1 MRRASRAALAPMP
14 PREFELRGGN
24 LAAFDDVYSREWVA
38 AGPAGTGKTIM
49 SLVRLLQFGGDY
61 PGARM
66 LIVRNTRKSLT
77 ETALATWENIVL
89 GPGHP
94 ILAHPIQRGSRHHYD
109 FPNGSILVTAGM
121 DDPGKVFSSEWD
133 LIMVNEATEIS
144 KDDWETLNSRLRA
157 MAGPYD
163 QLFGDCNP
171 TTPHHWLYRRF
182 QAGLCRLHETYHWD
196 NPRYF
201 DDVAGQW
208 TTAGR
213 RYIANRLAPL
223 TGTRRERFLLGKWV
237 AAEGCVYDFDPRI
250 HLLPHEWEAP
260 KHWPRVWGIDWGKT
274 SPTVLGIWAV
284 DDEGRMYLT
293 REYYKTRLRPDR
305 LAAWVLEELSTGRE
319 PMPRAI
325 VCDHD
330 PERKDDF
337 EKACRE
343 SQFPLALQMADK
355 TDRDKG
361 IEACQARF
369 DVQADGKP
377 RIFFRQGSLANQ
389 PDRYLVDAGKPICG
403 LDEVT
408 AYVWDENELKDEPIA
423 ENDHLMDVLRY
434 SERLIST
441 HLCGGSKPIVYPA
454 NAVPLMPRHW
464 PKLKGPENWG
474 R

>member
-1 MRRASRAALAPMP
+1 MP
-14 PREFELRGGN
+14 AREFEFRGGN
-24 LAAFDDVYSREWVA
+24 LAAFEDTRSRDWIA

-49 SLVRLLQFGGDY
+49 AIVRLLQFGGDY

-77 ETALATWENIVL
+77 ETALATWENLVL
-89 GPGHP
+89 GPDHP
-94 ILAHPIQRGSRHHYD
+94 ILVHSIQRGSRHHYD

-133 LIMVNEATEIS
+133 LIFVNEATEIN

-171 TTPHHWLYRRF
+171 TSPHHWLWQRV
-182 QAGLCRLHETYHWD
+182 QAGLCRLHETFHWD

-201 DDVAGQW
+201 NSVTGEW
-208 TTAGR
+208 TVAGR
-213 RYIANRLAPL
+213 RYIGNRLAPL

-237 AAEGCVYDFDPRI
+237 AAEGCVYDYDPRV
-250 HLLPHEWEAP
+250 HLLPANWKPDP
-260 KHWPRVWGIDWGKT
+260 KWPRVWGIDWGKT

-284 DDEGRMYLT
+284 DEEGRMYLV
-293 REYYKTRLRPDR
+293 REYYKTHLRPDR
-305 LAAWVLEELSTGRE
+305 LAKWVLGELETGRE
-319 PMPRAI
+319 PTPRAI

-330 PERKDDF
+330 PERKEEF
-337 EKACRE
+337 EKACRD
-343 SQFPLALQMADK
+343 SQFRFSLEMADK

-369 DVQADGKP
+369 DVQPDGKP
-377 RIFFRQGSLANQ
+377 RIFFRQRSLANE
-389 PDRYLVDAGKPICG
+389 PDRQLVDAGRPTCG
-403 LDEVT
+403 LEEMM

-423 ENDHLMDVLRY
+423 DNDHLMDMLRY
-434 SERLIST
+434 SERWIST
-441 HLCGGSKPIVYPA
+441 HLGGTSGNFTPPR
-454 NAVPLMPRHW
+454 NAEPLIPRSHGQLRG
-464 PKLKGPENWG
+464 PKNW
-474 R
+474 